1 MPAYGTSISPES
13 KLDVGQ
19 HKAHRHLS
27 VRRYLSIVAKM
38 SSAQGVRKMAAG
50 AGYSSTPVAYGHIG
64 HAAHPAKCHIVRF
77 LKIEHEQK
85 KVI

>member
-1 MPAYGTSISPES
+1 MNSLMSVLQDPWGI
-13 KLDVGQ
+13 
-19 HKAHRHLS
+19 R
-27 VRRYLSIVAKM
+27 VRRYLPIVAKM
-38 SSAQGVRKMAAG
+38 SSAQGVRNTAAG

-64 HAAHPAKCHIVRF
+64 HAAHPAKCHAVGF